1 MPGAGFVL
9 VIVRCALI
17 LYSDN
22 QRIRRECPIM
32 YTDLQAALEDE
43 IRRFGTNIF
52 QMLGAYRVAPWER
65 AYWNNAFTKLTID
78 QPALRASL
86 FRLVDVLPALD
97 SNEAL
102 LSHLDEY
109 LSEPV
114 KEIHP
119 ALQWLLSLALT
130 PALGKITARAIRLGV
145 SQMARVF
152 IAGETPSDALPSL
165 SAILGSDQT
174 YTVDL
179 LGEFSL
185 SEDDAEVYLERYLEV
200 IEVLSAQRTS
210 HSSNPS
216 NAASP
221 VCISVKLSALYSQ
234 TSMLNFDKSVE
245 ILSERLTKIA
255 RKVRDSRGSLYVD
268 AEDSGNNP
276 IIYETFKRVFG
287 GDEFKTLEYPGIVV
301 QAYAQNAHCILD
313 DLLRFAQ
320 TRGAPIAVRLV
331 KGAYWDFERVIA
343 DQQGWDF
350 PLYSEKSHSD
360 YNYEVLSKLLL
371 DNVNICR
378 PAFASH
384 NIRSLSH
391 ACCYAAQNGVTKDKF
406 EIQIL
411 FGMADAIAASYKQL
425 GYHTRFYVPI
435 GSLIPGMGYLVRRLL
450 ENSSNESFLRH
461 TFFESA
467 DISYLLSR
475 PSAPPTT
482 PSLAFDQG
490 RSTSDHP
497 RPALDTNALRL
508 ECDY

>member
-1 MPGAGFVL
+1 
-9 VIVRCALI
+9 
-17 LYSDN
+17 
-22 QRIRRECPIM
+22 
-32 YTDLQAALEDE
+32 
-43 IRRFGTNIF
+43 
-52 QMLGAYRVAPWER
+52 
-65 AYWNNAFTKLTID
+65 
-78 QPALRASL
+78 
-86 FRLVDVLPALD
+86 
-97 SNEAL
+97 
-102 LSHLDEY
+102 
-109 LSEPV
+109 
-114 KEIHP
+114 
-119 ALQWLLSLALT
+119 
-130 PALGKITARAIRLGV
+130 
-145 SQMARVF
+145 
-152 IAGETPSDALPSL
+152 
-165 SAILGSDQT
+165 
-174 YTVDL
+174 
-179 LGEFSL
+179 
-185 SEDDAEVYLERYLEV
+185 
-200 IEVLSAQRTS
+200 
-210 HSSNPS
+210 
-216 NAASP
+216 
-221 VCISVKLSALYSQ
+221 
-234 TSMLNFDKSVE
+234 MLNFDKSVE

-320 TRGAPIAVRLV
+320 TRGAPIAVRFV

-350 PLYSEKSHSD
+350 PLYSEKSHSY

-490 RSTSDHP
+490 RSTSDNP